1 MQTFSTIIGAIIVL
15 LVLAAII
22 TIFKYPKDILIKA
35 PIAVLKSITL
45 SVLWY
50 VRLIISPVW
59 VPFWVLDKIFKWG
72 IFEYRF
78 FKIFSGE
85 FFEEPDEDEQPDIE
99 YPATQRRKIAF
110 HSFTK
115 FLITSEKNADILL
128 KVLVDGLESIGG
140 ENKNF
145 RRSSFKNFCVAQN
158 DSLDLYQFHY
168 LIHWMDNE
176 MKGKNYGFAQRNDFS
191 FFGMVDAST
200 LNNVIGKTS
209 QEEIFAFN
217 LTGVNSDNL
226 CINPEIPIKT
236 KFTTRFFDRLILQTK
251 SPENSNNFQGSGD

>member
-1 MQTFSTIIGAIIVL
+1 MIL

-22 TIFKYPKDILIKA
+22 TIIKHPKEILIKT
-35 PIAVLKSITL
+35 PLTILKSILL
-45 SVLWY
+45 SILWY
-50 VRLIISPVW
+50 IQLLTSPIWFPVW
-59 VPFWVLDKIFKWG
+59 ALDKFFNWG
-72 IFEYRF
+72 IFEHSF
-78 FKIFSGE
+78 FKIFSGDY
-85 FFEEPDEDEQPDIE
+85 FAEPDEDEQPDIE
-99 YPATQRRKIAF
+99 YLATERRKIAF
-110 HSFTK
+110 NSFSK

-128 KVLVDGLESIGG
+128 KVLVNGLESIGG

-145 RRSSFKNFCVAQN
+145 RTSSFKNFCMAQN

-176 MKGKNYGFAQRNDFS
+176 LKGKNYGFAQRNDFS
-191 FFGMVDAST
+191 FFGMVDTST

-217 LTGVNSDNL
+217 LTGVNSDSL
-226 CINPEIPIKT
+226 CFNPEIPIKT

-251 SPENSNNFQGSGD
+251 SPENSINFQGFGD